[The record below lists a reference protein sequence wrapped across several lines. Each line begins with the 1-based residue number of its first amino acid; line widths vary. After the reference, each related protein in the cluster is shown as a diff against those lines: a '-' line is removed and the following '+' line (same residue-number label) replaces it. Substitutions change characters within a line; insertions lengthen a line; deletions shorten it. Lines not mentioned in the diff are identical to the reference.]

1 MNLKDLTGK
10 TVRETIDEA
19 LLRENAS
26 SGATSAASIA
36 VSPGGGGG
44 QGAIGVG
51 FDPNGHDRGI
61 YPAPKKRQTKKS
73 GVIKR

>member
-1 MNLKDLTGK
+1 MKLRDITGK
-10 TVRETIDEA
+10 TLRQMIDEA

-36 VSPGGGGG
+36 ASPGGGGG

-61 YPAPKKRQTKKS
+61 YPAPKKRQSKKP
-73 GVIKR
+73 GVIRR